1 MEEKTCYNCGN
12 HMREWKTFRLN
23 GKLLFAYTLKDT
35 FPGEEEDTLNL
46 LAYEHNCEAEDI
58 AVSVEVG
65 TPK

>member
-1 MEEKTCYNCGN
+1 
-12 HMREWKTFRLN
+12 MREWKTFRLN

-35 FPGEEEDTLNL
+35 FAGEEEDTLKL
-46 LAYEHNCEAEDI
+46 LAYEHNCEVEDI